1 MAIREI
7 VKTPDPVLRRKAHK
21 ITTFDKDLQVL
32 IDDMI
37 ETMREAPG
45 VGLAAPQ
52 IGISERLI
60 VIEYGDDEDENVPKK
75 LYVLINPEIIEASEE
90 KVEGIEACLSVPQ
103 LVGEVERHE
112 KMVVKSLT
120 ATGNPSRSKSTAGWR
135 ASSSTK
141 STTWMACCLP
151 TGPHA
156 SGARKKTKPS
166 KTKFRS
172 PLDSHVPDP
181 LCSPTPRTPMYLTR
195 FTHQLPRIHPPGY
208 GNSQADIAVGG
219 G

>member
-21 ITTFDKDLQVL
+21 ITTFEKDLQVL

-52 IGISERLI
+52 IGVSERLV

-75 LYVLINPEIIEASEE
+75 LYVLINPEIVQASEE

-112 KMVVKSLT
+112 KLVVKALNRH
-120 ATGNPSRSKSTAGWR
+120 GKPVKIKVEG
-135 ASSSTK
+135 
-141 STTWMACCLP
+141 WMARIFQHEIDHLEGVLF
-151 TGPHA
+151 TDRA
-156 SGARKKTKPS
+156 
-166 KTKFRS
+166 
-172 PLDSHVPDP
+172 
-181 LCSPTPRTPMYLTR
+181 TR
-195 FTHQLPRIHPPGY
+195 IWRPKETETVED
-208 GNSQADIAVGG
+208 NV
-219 G
+219 